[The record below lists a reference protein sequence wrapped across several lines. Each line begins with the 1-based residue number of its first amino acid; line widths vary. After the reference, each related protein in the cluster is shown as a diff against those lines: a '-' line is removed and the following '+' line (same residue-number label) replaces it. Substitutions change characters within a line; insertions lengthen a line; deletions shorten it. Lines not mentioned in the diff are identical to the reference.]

1 MTTGERIGHLAEE
14 KGISL
19 RKLSE
24 KACIPYTTLYSI
36 VRRNSDKISLK
47 TLGKIA
53 DALDVSI
60 TNVLGDATTSMIFQ
74 SVELLDRLEKT
85 VPDMFMGERLTARI
99 EQAFSALNEAGQ
111 EVACERVEE
120 LAEIPKYQRTQDE
133 TATKP
138 IDTPL
143 NSKKPPEGE

>member
-1 MTTGERIGHLAEE
+1 MTTGERIGLLAAE

-36 VRRNSDKISLK
+36 VRRNSDKISMK

-60 TNVLGDATTSMIFQ
+60 TEVFGDATTSMIFQ
-74 SVELLDRLEKT
+74 SIELFEQLPTERP
-85 VPDMFMGERLTARI
+85 PDLTARM
-99 EQAFSALNEAGQ
+99 EQAFSALNDAGQ

-133 TATKP
+133 AATKP

-143 NSKKPPEGE
+143 NSKTPPEGE

>member
-1 MTTGERIGHLAEE
+1 MTTGERIGLLAAE

-36 VRRNSDKISLK
+36 VRRNSDKISMK

-60 TNVLGDATTSMIFQ
+60 TEVFGDATTSMIFQ
-74 SVELLDRLEKT
+74 SIELFEQLPTERP
-85 VPDMFMGERLTARI
+85 PDLTARM
-99 EQAFSALNEAGQ
+99 EQAFSALNDAGQ

-143 NSKKPPEGE
+143 NSKTPPEGE